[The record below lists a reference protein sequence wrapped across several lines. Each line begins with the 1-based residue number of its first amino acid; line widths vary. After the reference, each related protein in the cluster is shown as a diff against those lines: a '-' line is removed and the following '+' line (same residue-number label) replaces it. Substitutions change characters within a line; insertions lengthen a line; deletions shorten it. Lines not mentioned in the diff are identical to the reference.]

1 MVKNDNIINDIKR
14 IAMDAL
20 TYGDAPFW
28 SNIKDPHGEHWTK
41 ENLQALAGGDMTIT
55 GGNHDAWLTNMI
67 DARDKVDAMGE
78 IHLRLPLLV
87 KTVSELLAMDQDLIA
102 TARTKAQYGTPMTEA
117 ETKAFQMVNITPAQ
131 RDTLSAVINELRRL
145 ENIHNVKATLAN
157 LDTKR
162 VATMAQYGVDSPE
175 YVTAKA
181 TYDDY
186 KARLESMEAELPKGK
201 STVTICKII
210 NAMCSTTLKVS
221 TYGGHH
227 VYSYTLTT
235 PNGST
240 ETHTSTDAKEWCRIW
255 AHVPVNAT
263 TETIVDGVTL
273 LMSLYP
279 TGKRGDTMAQADKS
293 ARCDYVDKFADLID
307 SQNGKGAF
315 GAYLL
320 YPWLYNSN
328 QALATRLGL
337 RRQWVVGLLP
347 STGKSILGKFLQ
359 LLYNG
364 LVTTV
369 GPRTEATASG
379 YAGGKNSWNTRVWQ
393 SAIVYVDD
401 DSADVGTYQTSRK
414 EYYKNLY
421 DENAMTIGRAGR
433 EQQVT
438 FRGVAYGNVNN
449 YDASLMDAPE
459 VQKRVY
465 ILHLTT
471 PFGDKFDLSDA
482 GIYHSMLSADSIISR
497 DALINYLV
505 NHMDEAIEWLKE
517 YEQPAEIN
525 NKYAH
530 TGTEVYNVMAYI
542 VSRLI
547 ETQKNNPGKTTMIP
561 LTEIKQQFGGFVNG
575 QRITQTMVQ
584 ALPGNRF
591 TVTAG
596 SYQYEVLED
605 KTVTDKIILGKTQ
618 RSKKAQMV
626 RLSNGVTFDDFDDL
640 HTDDITPETPE
651 KEKEKEP
658 KYTPD
663 KIGAL
668 LVTKDDDWI
677 RSMADALPDHLAD
690 MLRDKLRRVLEL

>member
-14 IAMDAL
+14 VAMDVI
-20 TYGDAPFW
+20 TNGDAPFW
-28 SNIKDPHGEHWTK
+28 SNIKDPRGKLWTK
-41 ENLQALAGGDMTIT
+41 ENLQALAGGDMSIT
-55 GGNHDAWLTNMI
+55 GGDHGVWLTNMI

-78 IHLRLPLLV
+78 INLQLPVLV
-87 KTVSELLAMDQDLIA
+87 KTVSDLLAMDQDLIA

-117 ETKAFQMVNITPAQ
+117 ETKAYQMVNITPAQ

-145 ENIHNVKATLAN
+145 ENIHNVKATLAT
-157 LDTKR
+157 LDAKR
-162 VATMAQYGVDSPE
+162 VTTMAQHGVDSPE

-186 KARLESMEAELPKGK
+186 KARLEAMENELPKGK
-201 STVTICKII
+201 STATICKIV

-293 ARCDYVDKFADLID
+293 ARCDYIDRFSDLID
-307 SQNGKGAF
+307 EQNGKGAF
-315 GAYLL
+315 SAYLL

-359 LLYNG
+359 LLYGG
-364 LVTTV
+364 LVTSV

-379 YAGGKNSWNTRVWQ
+379 YAGGKNSWNTKVWQ

-471 PFGDKFDLSDA
+471 PFGDRFDLSDA
-482 GIYHSMLSADSIISR
+482 GIYHSMLSADSIINR
-497 DALINYLV
+497 DALINYLI
-505 NHMDEAIEWLKE
+505 NHMDEAIKWLKE

-530 TGTEVYNVMAYI
+530 AGTEVYNVMAYI
-542 VSRLI
+542 VSRLE
-547 ETQKNNPGKTTMIP
+547 ETKAYNQDKTPMIP
-561 LTEIKQQFGGFVNG
+561 LEEVKKQFGGYCNG
-575 QRITQTMVQ
+575 QRLSQSMIQS
-584 ALPGNRF
+584 LPGNRF
-591 TVTAG
+591 AVRSS
-596 SYQYEVLED
+596 SYEYERNQDGTLSD
-605 KTVTDKIILGKTQ
+605 RIILGKTPTS
-618 RSKKAQMV
+618 RKAQMV
-626 RLSNGVTFDDFDDL
+626 HYAPGVTVNDFGDLRPEDIAPEAQEPMVTPRGLGAILATRSDDFL
-640 HTDDITPETPE
+640 
-651 KEKEKEP
+651 
-658 KYTPD
+658 
-663 KIGAL
+663 
-668 LVTKDDDWI
+668 
-677 RSMADALPDHLAD
+677 RD
-690 MLRDKLRRVLEL
+690 MLNTLDPQVADTLRDTLRRALEL

>member
-1 MVKNDNIINDIKR
+1 MAKHDNIINDIKS
-14 IAMDAL
+14 IAMGVL
-20 TYGDAPFW
+20 THGDAPFW
-28 SNIKDPHGEHWTK
+28 SNIKDPHGQLWTK
-41 ENLQALAGGDMTIT
+41 ENLQALAGGDMSVT
-55 GGNHDAWLTNMI
+55 GGDHGAWLTNMI

-78 IHLRLPLLV
+78 INLQLPVLV
-87 KTVSELLAMDQDLIA
+87 KTVSDLLAMDQDLIT
-102 TARTKAQYGTPMTEA
+102 TARTKAQYGTLMTEA
-117 ETKAFQMVNITPAQ
+117 ETKAYQMVNITPAQ

-145 ENIHNVKATLAN
+145 ENIHNVKATLAT

-175 YVTAKA
+175 YVTTKT

-186 KARLESMEAELPKGK
+186 KARLEAMENELPKGK
-201 STVTICKII
+201 STATICKII

-263 TETIVDGVTL
+263 TETIVDGVML

-293 ARCDYVDKFADLID
+293 ARCDYIDKFADLID

-359 LLYNG
+359 LLYGG
-364 LVTTV
+364 LVTSV

-379 YAGGKNSWNTRVWQ
+379 YAGGKNSWNTKVWQ

-438 FRGVAYGNVNN
+438 FRGCAYGNVNN

-471 PFGDKFDLSDA
+471 PFGDRFDLSDA
-482 GIYHSMLSADSIISR
+482 GIYHSMLSAESIISR
-497 DALINYLV
+497 DALINYLIG
-505 NHMDEAIEWLKE
+505 HMDEAINWLKE

-530 TGTEVYNVMAYI
+530 AGTEVYNVMAYI
-542 VSRLI
+542 VSRLE
-547 ETQKNNPGKTTMIP
+547 ETKVYNQDKTPMIP
-561 LTEIKQQFGGFVNG
+561 LEEVKKQFGGYCNG
-575 QRITQTMVQ
+575 QRLSQSMIQS
-584 ALPGNRF
+584 LPGNRF
-591 TVTAG
+591 AVRSSSYEYERNQDGTV
-596 SYQYEVLED
+596 SD
-605 KTVTDKIILGKTQ
+605 RIILGKTPTS
-618 RSKKAQMV
+618 RKAQMV
-626 RLSNGVTFDDFDDL
+626 HYAPGVTVNDFGDL
-640 HTDDITPETPE
+640 RPEDIAPEAQEPMVTPRGL
-651 KEKEKEP
+651 
-658 KYTPD
+658 
-663 KIGAL
+663 GAIL
-668 LVTKDDDWI
+668 AT
-677 RSMADALPDHLAD
+677 RSDEF
-690 MLRDKLRRVLEL
+690 LRDMINTLDPRVADTLRDTLRRALEL

>member
-1 MVKNDNIINDIKR
+1 MVKHDNIINDINR
-14 IAMDAL
+14 VAMDVI
-20 TYGDAPFW
+20 TNGDAPFW
-28 SNIKDPHGEHWTK
+28 SNIKDPRGKLWTK
-41 ENLQALAGGDMTIT
+41 ENLQALAGGDMSIT
-55 GGNHDAWLTNMI
+55 GGDHGVWLTNMI

-78 IHLRLPLLV
+78 INLQLPVLV
-87 KTVSELLAMDQDLIA
+87 KTVSDLLAMDQGLIA

-117 ETKAFQMVNITPAQ
+117 ETKAYQMVNITPAQ

-145 ENIHNVKATLAN
+145 ENIHNVKATLAT
-157 LDTKR
+157 LDAKR
-162 VATMAQYGVDSPE
+162 VATMAQYGVDAPE

-186 KARLESMEAELPKGK
+186 KARLEAMEAELPKGK
-201 STVTICKII
+201 STATICKIV

-293 ARCDYVDKFADLID
+293 ARCDYIDRFSDLID
-307 SQNGKGAF
+307 SQNGRGAF

-359 LLYNG
+359 LLYGG
-364 LVTTV
+364 LVTSV

-379 YAGGKNSWNTRVWQ
+379 YAGGKNSWNTKVWQ

-471 PFGDKFDLSDA
+471 PFGDWFDLSDA
-482 GIYHSMLSADSIISR
+482 GIYHSMLSAESIISR
-497 DALINYLV
+497 NALINYLID
-505 NHMDEAIEWLKE
+505 HMDEAINWLKE

-542 VSRLI
+542 VSRLE
-547 ETQKNNPGKTTMIP
+547 ETKAYNQDKTPMIP
-561 LTEIKQQFGGFVNG
+561 LEEVKKQFGGYCNG
-575 QRITQTMVQ
+575 QRLSQSMIQN
-584 ALPGNRF
+584 LPGNRF
-591 TVTAG
+591 AVRSSSYEYERNQDGTV
-596 SYQYEVLED
+596 SD
-605 KTVTDKIILGKTQ
+605 RIILGKTPTS
-618 RSKKAQMV
+618 RKAQMV
-626 RLSNGVTFDDFDDL
+626 HYAPGVTVNDFGDLRPEDIAPEAQAPMVTPRGLGAILVTRSDDFL
-640 HTDDITPETPE
+640 
-651 KEKEKEP
+651 
-658 KYTPD
+658 
-663 KIGAL
+663 
-668 LVTKDDDWI
+668 
-677 RSMADALPDHLAD
+677 RD
-690 MLRDKLRRVLEL
+690 MLNTLDPQVADTLRDTLRRALEL

>member
-14 IAMDAL
+14 VAMDVI
-20 TYGDAPFW
+20 TNGDAPFW
-28 SNIKDPHGEHWTK
+28 SNIKDPHGKHWTK
-41 ENLQALAGGDMTIT
+41 ENLQALAGGDVSVT
-55 GGNHDAWLTNMI
+55 GGDHGAWLTNMI

-78 IHLRLPLLV
+78 INLQLQVLV
-87 KTVSELLAMDQDLIA
+87 KTVSDLLAMDQDLIA

-117 ETKAFQMVNITPAQ
+117 ETKAYQMVNITPAQ

-145 ENIHNVKATLAN
+145 ENIHNVKATLAI

-162 VATMAQYGVDSPE
+162 VATMAQHGVDSPE

-186 KARLESMEAELPKGK
+186 KARLEAMEAELPKGK
-201 STVTICKII
+201 STATICKIV

-263 TETIVDGVTL
+263 TETIVDGVML

-359 LLYNG
+359 LLYGG
-364 LVTTV
+364 LVTSV

-379 YAGGKNSWNTRVWQ
+379 YAGGKNSWNTKVWQ

-438 FRGVAYGNVNN
+438 FRGCAYGNVNN

-471 PFGDKFDLSDA
+471 PFGDRFDLSDA
-482 GIYHSMLSADSIISR
+482 GIYHSMLSAESIISR
-497 DALINYLV
+497 NALINYLIG
-505 NHMDEAIEWLKE
+505 HMDEAINWLKE

-530 TGTEVYNVMAYI
+530 VGTEVYNVMAYI
-542 VSRLI
+542 VSRLE
-547 ETQKNNPGKTTMIP
+547 ETKAYNQDKTPMIP
-561 LTEIKQQFGGFVNG
+561 LEEVKKQFGGYCNG
-575 QRITQTMVQ
+575 QRLSQSMIQS
-584 ALPGNRF
+584 LPGNRF
-591 TVTAG
+591 AVRSSSYEYERNQDGTV
-596 SYQYEVLED
+596 SD
-605 KTVTDKIILGKTQ
+605 RIILGKTPTS
-618 RSKKAQMV
+618 RKAQMV
-626 RLSNGVTFDDFDDL
+626 HYAPGVTVNDFGDLRPEDIAPEAQEPMVTPRGLGSILVTRSDDFL
-640 HTDDITPETPE
+640 
-651 KEKEKEP
+651 
-658 KYTPD
+658 
-663 KIGAL
+663 
-668 LVTKDDDWI
+668 
-677 RSMADALPDHLAD
+677 RD
-690 MLRDKLRRVLEL
+690 MLNTLDPQVADTLRDTLRRALEL

>member
-1 MVKNDNIINDIKR
+1 MNKKDTLINDIKR
-14 IAMDAL
+14 IAMDVL

-28 SNIKDPHGEHWTK
+28 SNIKDPRGEYWTK
-41 ENLQALAGGDMTIT
+41 ENLQALAGGDMAVT
-55 GGNHDAWLTNMI
+55 GGGHSTWLNNMI

-78 IHLRLPLLV
+78 IHLQLPLLV
-87 KTVSELLAMDQDLIA
+87 KTVSDLLGMDQDIVA
-102 TARTKAQYGTPMTEA
+102 TAKTKATYGTPMTEA
-117 ETKAFQMVNITPAQ
+117 EAKAYQMVNITQAE
-131 RDTLSAVINELRRL
+131 RDTLSAVITELRRL
-145 ENIHNVKATLAN
+145 ENINNVKATLAN

-162 VATMAQYGVDSPE
+162 VATMAQHGVDSPE

-181 TYDDY
+181 QYGDY
-186 KARLESMEAELPKGK
+186 KARLEAIEAELPKGK

-210 NAMCSTTLKVS
+210 NAMCSTTLRVS

-227 VYSYTLTT
+227 VYSYTRTT
-235 PNGST
+235 PNGTT
-240 ETHTSTDAKEWCRIW
+240 ETRTSTDAKEWCRIW

-263 TETIVDGVTL
+263 TETIVDGVML

-293 ARCDYVDKFADLID
+293 ARCDYIDRFADLID

-315 GAYLL
+315 SAYLL
-320 YPWLYNSN
+320 YPWLYNSD

-359 LLYNG
+359 VVYSG
-364 LVTTV
+364 LVTAV

-379 YAGGKNSWNTRVWQ
+379 YAGGKNSWNTKVWQ

-401 DSADVGTYQTSRK
+401 DSADVATYNSSRK

-421 DENAMTIGRAGR
+421 DQNAMTIGRAGR

-438 FRGVAYGNVNN
+438 FAGVAYGNVNN
-449 YDASLMDAPE
+449 YDPSLMDAPE

-471 PFGDKFDLSDA
+471 PFSDRFDVTDA
-482 GIYHSMLSADSIISR
+482 GIYHNMLSAESIISR
-497 DALINYLV
+497 NALINYLV
-505 NHMDEAIEWLKE
+505 EHMDEAVNWLKE

-530 TGTEVYNVMAYI
+530 AGTEVYNLMAYI
-542 VSRLI
+542 VSRLEEI
-547 ETQKNNPGKTTMIP
+547 RTYNPKKTPMVP
-561 LTEIKQQFGGFVNG
+561 LDEIKKQFGGYVNG
-575 QRITQTMVQ
+575 QRISQTMLQ
-584 ALPGNRF
+584 NLPGNRF
-591 TVTAG
+591 GVRSSSYEYERNADGTV
-596 SYQYEVLED
+596 SD
-605 KTVTDKIILGKTQ
+605 RIILGKTDT
-618 RSKKAQMV
+618 SKKSQMV
-626 RLSNGVTFDDFDDL
+626 HYAQGVTVEDFSDL
-640 HTDDITPETPE
+640 RPEDIAPEATE
-651 KEKEKEP
+651 AQEP

-668 LVTKDDDWI
+668 LAMKDTDWL
-677 RSMADALPDHLAD
+677 RELTSALPDHLVD
-690 MLRDKLRRVLEL
+690 MLRDKLREALDL

>member
-1 MVKNDNIINDIKR
+1 MNKKKDTLIDDIKR
-14 IAMDAL
+14 IAMDVL

-28 SNIKDPHGEHWTK
+28 SNIKDPRGEYWTK
-41 ENLQALAGGDMTIT
+41 ENLQALAGGDMAVT
-55 GGNHDAWLTNMI
+55 GENHDAWLTNMI

-78 IHLRLPLLV
+78 IYLQLPVLI
-87 KTVSELLAMDQDLIA
+87 KTVSDLLAMNQDLIA
-102 TARTKAQYGTPMTEA
+102 TAKTKATYGTPMTEA
-117 ETKAFQMVNITPAQ
+117 ETKAYQMVNITQAE
-131 RDTLSAVINELRRL
+131 RDTLSAVITELRRL
-145 ENIHNVKATLAN
+145 ENIHNAKATLSN

-162 VATMAQYGVDSPE
+162 VATMAQHGVNSPE

-186 KARLESMEAELPKGK
+186 KARLEAMEAELPKGK

-210 NAMCSTTLKVS
+210 NAMCSTTLRVS

-227 VYSYTLTT
+227 VYSYTRTT
-235 PNGST
+235 PNGTT

-263 TETIVDGVTL
+263 TETIVDGVML
-273 LMSLYP
+273 LVSLYP

-293 ARCDYVDKFADLID
+293 ARCDYIDRFADLID

-315 GAYLL
+315 SAYLL

-359 LLYNG
+359 LVYGG
-364 LVTTV
+364 LVTAV

-379 YAGGKNSWNTRVWQ
+379 YAGGKNSWNTKIWK

-401 DSADVGTYQTSRK
+401 DSADVATYGNSRK

-421 DENAMTIGRAGR
+421 DQNAMTIGRAGR

-438 FRGVAYGNVNN
+438 FRGCAYGNVNN

-465 ILHLTT
+465 ILHLTKQ
-471 PFGDKFDLSDA
+471 FGEVFDQADA
-482 GIYHSMLSADSIISR
+482 GIYHSMLSADSIIDR
-497 DALINYLV
+497 NALINYLTD
-505 NHMDEAIEWLKE
+505 HMDEAINWLKE

-530 TGTEVYNVMAYI
+530 VGTEVYNLMAYI
-542 VSRLI
+542 VSRLEEI
-547 ETQKNNPGKTTMIP
+547 RTYNPNKNPMVP
-561 LTEIKQQFGGFVNG
+561 LDEIKKQFGGYANG
-575 QRITQTMVQ
+575 QRISQTMLQ
-584 ALPGNRF
+584 NLPGNRF
-591 TVTAG
+591 GVRSSSYEYERNADGTV
-596 SYQYEVLED
+596 SDRV
-605 KTVTDKIILGKTQ
+605 ILGKTGT
-618 RSKKAQMV
+618 SKKAQMV
-626 RLSNGVTFDDFDDL
+626 HYAQGVTVEDFSDL
-640 HTDDITPETPE
+640 RPEDIEPEATE
-651 KEKEKEP
+651 KGKEP
-658 KYTPD
+658 TYTPD

-668 LVTKDDDWI
+668 LAMKDTDWL
-677 RSMADALPDHLAD
+677 RELTSALPDHLVD
-690 MLRDKLRRVLEL
+690 MLRDKLREALDL

>member
-14 IAMDAL
+14 VAMDVI
-20 TYGDAPFW
+20 TNGDAPFW
-28 SNIKDPHGEHWTK
+28 SNIKDPHGKHWTK
-41 ENLQALAGGDMTIT
+41 ENLQALAGGDMSST
-55 GGNHDAWLTNMI
+55 GGDHGAWLTNMI

-78 IHLRLPLLV
+78 INLQLPVLV
-87 KTVSELLAMDQDLIA
+87 KTVSDLLSMDQDLIA

-145 ENIHNVKATLAN
+145 ENIHNVKATLAI
-157 LDTKR
+157 LDAKR
-162 VATMAQYGVDSPE
+162 VTTMAQHGVDSPE

-186 KARLESMEAELPKGK
+186 KARLEAMENELPKGK
-201 STVTICKII
+201 STATICKIV

-263 TETIVDGVTL
+263 TETIVDGVML

-359 LLYNG
+359 LLYGG
-364 LVTTV
+364 LVTSV

-379 YAGGKNSWNTRVWQ
+379 YAGGKNSWNTKVWQ

-421 DENAMTIGRAGR
+421 DENAMTVGRAGR

-438 FRGVAYGNVNN
+438 FRGCAYGNVNN

-471 PFGDKFDLSDA
+471 PFGDRFDLSDA
-482 GIYHSMLSADSIISR
+482 GIYHSMLSAESIISR
-497 DALINYLV
+497 NALINYLIG
-505 NHMDEAIEWLKE
+505 HMDEAINWLKE

-530 TGTEVYNVMAYI
+530 VGTEVYNVMAYI
-542 VSRLI
+542 VSRLE
-547 ETQKNNPGKTTMIP
+547 ETKAYNQDKTPMIP
-561 LTEIKQQFGGFVNG
+561 LEEVKKQFGGYCNG
-575 QRITQTMVQ
+575 QRLSQSMIQS
-584 ALPGNRF
+584 LPGNRF
-591 TVTAG
+591 AVRSS
-596 SYQYEVLED
+596 SYEYERNQD
-605 KTVTDKIILGKTQ
+605 GTISDRIILGKTPTS
-618 RSKKAQMV
+618 RKAQMV
-626 RLSNGVTFDDFDDL
+626 HYAPGVTVNDFGDLRPEDIAPEAQEPMVTPRGLGAILATRSDDFL
-640 HTDDITPETPE
+640 
-651 KEKEKEP
+651 
-658 KYTPD
+658 
-663 KIGAL
+663 
-668 LVTKDDDWI
+668 
-677 RSMADALPDHLAD
+677 RD
-690 MLRDKLRRVLEL
+690 MLNTLDPQVADTLRDTLRRALEL

>member
-14 IAMDAL
+14 VAMDVI
-20 TYGDAPFW
+20 TNGDAPFW
-28 SNIKDPHGEHWTK
+28 SNIKDPHGKHWTK
-41 ENLQALAGGDMTIT
+41 ENLQALAGGDMSIT
-55 GGNHDAWLTNMI
+55 GGDHGAWLTNMI

-78 IHLRLPLLV
+78 INLQLPVLV
-87 KTVSELLAMDQDLIA
+87 KTVSDLLAMDQDLIA

-117 ETKAFQMVNITPAQ
+117 ETKAYQMVNITPAQ

-145 ENIHNVKATLAN
+145 ENIHNVKATLAI
-157 LDTKR
+157 LDAKR
-162 VATMAQYGVDSPE
+162 VATMAQHGVDSPE

-186 KARLESMEAELPKGK
+186 KARLEAMEAELPKGK
-201 STVTICKII
+201 STATICKIV

-359 LLYNG
+359 LLYGG
-364 LVTTV
+364 LVTSV

-379 YAGGKNSWNTRVWQ
+379 YAGGKNSWNTKVWQ

-438 FRGVAYGNVNN
+438 FHGCAYGNVNN

-471 PFGDKFDLSDA
+471 PFGDRFDLSDA
-482 GIYHSMLSADSIISR
+482 GIYHSMLSADSIIDR
-497 DALINYLV
+497 NALINYLIG
-505 NHMDEAIEWLKE
+505 HMDEAINWLKE

-530 TGTEVYNVMAYI
+530 VGTEVYNVMAYI
-542 VSRLI
+542 VSRLE
-547 ETQKNNPGKTTMIP
+547 ETKAYNQDKTPMIP
-561 LTEIKQQFGGFVNG
+561 LEEVKKQFGGYCNG
-575 QRITQTMVQ
+575 QRLSQSMIQS
-584 ALPGNRF
+584 LPGNRF
-591 TVTAG
+591 AVRSS
-596 SYQYEVLED
+596 SYEYERNQD
-605 KTVTDKIILGKTQ
+605 GTISDRIILGKTPTS
-618 RSKKAQMV
+618 RKAQMV
-626 RLSNGVTFDDFDDL
+626 HYAPGVTVNDFGDLRPEDIAPEAQEPMVTPRGLGAILATRSDDFL
-640 HTDDITPETPE
+640 
-651 KEKEKEP
+651 
-658 KYTPD
+658 
-663 KIGAL
+663 
-668 LVTKDDDWI
+668 
-677 RSMADALPDHLAD
+677 RD
-690 MLRDKLRRVLEL
+690 MLNTLDPQVADTLRDTLRRALEL